1 MSSPDSSDIP
11 DRTQPEGDMP
21 DPTQQQEY
29 TDIVL
34 VVDDRRLY
42 TCRGLLAMASPVWRR
57 MFAGGFTEKD
67 AKEIPLPGK
76 TFEDMLEL
84 LRCITPGILNPV
96 SGRWKGGGATWS
108 VGINSMIRKFEV
120 FAAT

>member
-1 MSSPDSSDIP
+1 
-11 DRTQPEGDMP
+11 MP

-34 VVDDRRLY
+34 VVDGQRLY

-57 MFAGGFTEKD
+57 MFAGGFAEKD

-84 LRCITPGILNPV
+84 LKCITPGILKPP
-96 SGRWKGGGATWS
+96 SGRWNGVRVAGES
-108 VGINSMIRKFEV
+108 IYNDS
-120 FAAT
+120 